1 MATHSNAIALAE
13 TPHRIN
19 EVNPTTKIEALAEKI
34 EALAEIICGAGEEAA
49 AVIRRIRDG
58 PHQ

>member
-19 EVNPTTKIEALAEKI
+19 EVNPTTKIEALAE
-34 EALAEIICGAGEEAA
+34 IICGAGEEAA